1 MSRVVVNEIQ
11 AKVGNEI
18 SFNDAAR
25 IDTLKGKT
33 TAGSLSIQCEGAHTT
48 NLQQGL
54 AKCWTNFNQIS
65 SMVVRDSFN
74 ASTHTDNGSGDHTI
88 NFTNNMGN
96 ANYSSVAAGGRG
108 TTESQFAR
116 QGPGTK
122 YASVSTSSWTAECGS
137 NTYAPNDWEIC
148 CWAIFGDLS

>member
-1 MSRVVVNEIQ
+1 MTTIFVNKIKNNQ
-11 AKVGNEI
+11 GGNPVQINE
-18 SFNDAAR
+18 
-25 IDTLKGKT
+25 LKGID
-33 TAGSLSIQCEGAHTT
+33 TAGSVAVQGEGSNTT

-65 SMVVRDSFN
+65 TMVVRDSFN
-74 ASTHTDNGSGDHTI
+74 ASTHTDNGSGDHTV

-108 TTESQFAR
+108 TVESQYSR

-137 NTYAPNDWEIC
+137 NTYSPNDWEIC
-148 CWAIFGDLS
+148 CWAIFGDLA